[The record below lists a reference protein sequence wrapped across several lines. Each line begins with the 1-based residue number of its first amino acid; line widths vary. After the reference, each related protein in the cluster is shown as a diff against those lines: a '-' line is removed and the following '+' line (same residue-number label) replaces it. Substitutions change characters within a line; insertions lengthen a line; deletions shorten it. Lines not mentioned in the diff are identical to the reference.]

1 VKRVRLIGD
10 HHAVHHHGAELT
22 VAHDAVVGGGAV
34 LVRISLMFPTFACSG
49 AAATAPARCLG
60 YSQLA
65 VPPRGI
71 TATVSPK
78 IV

>member
-34 LVRISLMFPTFACSG
+34 LEHFTKRLN
-49 AAATAPARCLG
+49 R
-60 YSQLA
+60 
-65 VPPRGI
+65 
-71 TATVSPK
+71 
-78 IV
+78 